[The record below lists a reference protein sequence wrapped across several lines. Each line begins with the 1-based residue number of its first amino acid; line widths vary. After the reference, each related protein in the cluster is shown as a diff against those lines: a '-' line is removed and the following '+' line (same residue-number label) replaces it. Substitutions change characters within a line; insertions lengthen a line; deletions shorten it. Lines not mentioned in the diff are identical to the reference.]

1 MQGPDV
7 SSSMWE
13 NDDPRAVF
21 MRRLIRQRAVEFM
34 RSPKYLRS
42 LRFRNDLAVRDQRM
56 FGHIWEEYKTNV
68 YQLIAEAHGETWDAE
83 TEQKEQYRARHDAAA
98 LQEKIE
104 APVNQRERDDDLVAA
119 REAGSREREHQLQG
133 EPEASIRLV
142 EEDEGRGGCKKACC
156 EEARAEEEGRRSGRF
171 YRRAG
176 GSGGLA
182 RAES

>member
-42 LRFRNDLAVRDQRM
+42 LRFRNDLAIRDQKM
-56 FGHIWEEYKTNV
+56 FGHIWEEYETNV

-83 TEQKEQYRARHDAAA
+83 TEEKEQYRARHDAAA
-98 LQEKIE
+98 SAAPKIE
-104 APVNQRERDDDLVAA
+104 AGKPKDT
-119 REAGSREREHQLQG
+119 
-133 EPEASIRLV
+133 
-142 EEDEGRGGCKKACC
+142 
-156 EEARAEEEGRRSGRF
+156 RA
-171 YRRAG
+171 
-176 GSGGLA
+176 
-182 RAES
+182 